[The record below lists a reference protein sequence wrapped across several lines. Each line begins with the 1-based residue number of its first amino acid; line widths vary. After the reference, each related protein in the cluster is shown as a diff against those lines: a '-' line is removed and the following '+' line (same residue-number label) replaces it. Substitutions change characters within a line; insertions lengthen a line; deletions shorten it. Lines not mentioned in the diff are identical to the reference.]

1 MSLPYSALPQHFIL
15 GAQISAQVG
24 IREWGKG
31 MHMNGTEGL
40 GLGAEGA
47 VRRRREKSS
56 QHDHR
61 CVGTQAG
68 QGSREGWVILL
79 WHSFCSPVGFGA

>member
-40 GLGAEGA
+40 GLGA
-47 VRRRREKSS
+47 VRRRREKEL
-56 QHDHR
+56 
-61 CVGTQAG
+61 TQKSK
-68 QGSREGWVILL
+68 QFSIQ
-79 WHSFCSPVGFGA
+79 

>member
-40 GLGAEGA
+40 GLGEEGA
-47 VRRRREKSS
+47 VRRRRQKELTQKSKQFS
-56 QHDHR
+56 IH
-61 CVGTQAG
+61 
-68 QGSREGWVILL
+68 
-79 WHSFCSPVGFGA
+79 